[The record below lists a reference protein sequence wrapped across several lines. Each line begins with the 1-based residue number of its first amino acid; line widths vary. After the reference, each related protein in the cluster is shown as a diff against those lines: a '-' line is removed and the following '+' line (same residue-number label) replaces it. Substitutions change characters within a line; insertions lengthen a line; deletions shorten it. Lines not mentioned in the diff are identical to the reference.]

1 MHPTRHDQPRSTS
14 LFPLSTLITAV
25 AAALALVAG
34 CGGGSP
40 DSSPVAAGAATATAY
55 TEGTLNGF
63 GSIIVNGVRFDE
75 TSASVTDDGGVQ
87 RTASSLKLGM
97 SVEVDSGA
105 VADGAARAHAVR
117 FGSRVLGPVSALN
130 LAAGTATVLGQV
142 VDVTTATVFDT
153 TLAAGLS
160 ALSVGAVV
168 EVHGLP
174 DAATGHVLAT
184 RVDSV
189 ASATAYKL
197 RGVVSALNSTAKT
210 FSMGAAQVSYAGVA
224 SVPAALANGQTIR
237 VTLATTP
244 VAGVWMA
251 QNLGAARHQPAD
263 TMAVQLRGS
272 ITAFSSASS
281 FHVNGL
287 AVDASAATFPDG
299 STGLA
304 LGVQVEVKGTVRN
317 GVLVASQVGVEAK
330 HQQERDRHFEL
341 HGAITAVDSV
351 ARSFVVRG
359 VTVSYAGSV
368 AYTGGTVADLIVGA
382 KVAVR
387 GGVGSTRS
395 QVLAT
400 EISFGS

>member
-1 MHPTRHDQPRSTS
+1 MHPTRLDQRRSTP
-14 LFPLSTLITAV
+14 LLPLSTLMVALAATA
-25 AAALALVAG
+25 ALVAG
-34 CGGGSP
+34 CGGGST
-40 DSSPVAAGAATATAY
+40 DSSPAAAGTATATAY

-75 TSASVTDDGGVQ
+75 SSASVTDDGGVQ

-97 SVEVDSGA
+97 SVEVDSGK
-105 VADGAARAHAVR
+105 VADGSARAHAVR
-117 FGSRVLGPVSALN
+117 FGSRVLGPVSAVN
-130 LAAGTATVLGQV
+130 LTAGTATVLGQV
-142 VDVTTATVFDT
+142 VDVSTATVFDT

-184 RVDSV
+184 RIDSA

-197 RGVVSALNSTAKT
+197 RGVVGALNSTAKT
-210 FSMGAAQVSYAGVA
+210 FSIGAAQVAYAAVTN
-224 SVPAALANGQTIR
+224 VPGTLADGQTIR

-244 VAGVWMA
+244 VAGVWTA
-251 QNLGAARHQPAD
+251 QNLGTARHQPAD
-263 TMAVQLRGS
+263 AMAVQLRGS

-317 GVLVASQVGVEAK
+317 GVLVASQVAVEAK

-341 HGAITAVDSV
+341 HGSITAVDSA

-368 AYTGGTVADLIVGA
+368 SYIGGTVANLIVGA
-382 KVAVR
+382 KVEVR